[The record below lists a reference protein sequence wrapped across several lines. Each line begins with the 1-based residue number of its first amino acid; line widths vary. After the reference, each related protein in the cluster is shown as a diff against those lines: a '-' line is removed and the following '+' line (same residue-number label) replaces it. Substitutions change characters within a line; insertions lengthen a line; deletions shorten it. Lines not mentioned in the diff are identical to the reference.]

1 MVFSEYSEAI
11 DYLLRGQ
18 IIEEYMDSHNLT
30 MTLEQYLN
38 IAELQRARLFEKS
51 TKIGAILARGNIH
64 YQIQPLSDAMLR
76 IGQAYAIRDDMLD
89 VIEDIKW
96 ETYGCA
102 AAISVSS
109 MLSEM
114 VKGKTI
120 DESLKIKSEDIM
132 KGLGDLP
139 PVKVH
144 CSLLGV
150 EALQEA
156 IYDYLKKEKKE
167 IPEELEKAHE
177 KNKKTL
183 NHIEHK
189 KE

>member
-1 MVFSEYSEAI
+1 MALY
-11 DYLLRGQ
+11 
-18 IIEEYMDSHNLT
+18 
-30 MTLEQYLN
+30 
-38 IAELQRARLFEKS
+38 
-51 TKIGAILARGNIH
+51 TKIVMDHFKNPRNQGRIEDADGVGKVGNPICGDVLWF
-64 YQIQPLSDAMLR
+64 YIKVKDN
-76 IGQAYAIRDDMLD
+76 

-109 MLSEM
+109 MLSGM

-120 DESLKIKSEDIM
+120 EGALKIKNRNILKE
-132 KGLGDLP
+132 LGNLP
-139 PVKVH
+139 PIKIH

-156 IYDYLKKEKKE
+156 IYDYLSKIGKE

-183 NHIEHK
+183 NALEHAD
-189 KE
+189 